1 MINFNL
7 PALPTT
13 TGAVRLAPVVLGAV
27 LLSGCYTVQL
37 YHNSD
42 RLHSTPDAETRD
54 LSVVGGAFRLEPPVA
69 LRELCPSG
77 VSKLEV
83 RQGPLDILIQTAT
96 LGALHQQTMRA
107 WCKRRRR

>member
-7 PALPTT
+7 PTLPTT
-13 TGAVRLAPVVLGAV
+13 TGAVRLALVVLGAV

-37 YHNSD
+37 YHDSD
-42 RLHSTPDAETRD
+42 RLHSNPDAEASD
-54 LSVVGGAFRLEPPVA
+54 LSVLGGTFRLEPPVA

-83 RQGPLDILIQTAT
+83 RQGALDVLIHTAT

>member
-7 PALPTT
+7 PAGRITAR
-13 TGAVRLAPVVLGAV
+13 GARLVGIVLGGI

-37 YHNSD
+37 YHDSD
-42 RLHSTPDAETRD
+42 SLRSHPDAEASD
-54 LSVVGGAFRLEPPVA
+54 LSMVGGAFRLDAPVA

-83 RQGPLDILIQTAT
+83 QQTPLDILIQTAT
-96 LGALHQQTMRA
+96 LGALHQQTVRA
-107 WCKRRRR
+107 WCKRRKR